1 MAANLPSVWL
11 QELTWEEVGQY
22 LEHDDIIIWPIGATE
37 QHGPAGAL
45 GVDSFVANAL
55 AEDAARQA
63 GVLCVPPMW
72 YGDSAHHLKFPGTLS
87 LRTETLMAVIKD
99 VCHSLAGHG
108 FRKLLL
114 INGNKSA
121 NLPAMIAAVKNLR
134 EFELPHLFMAV
145 IDPMKMAR
153 GIAPQIKEA
162 PEHHGGELEISHVW
176 YYYPDMIRG
185 DRLTDDTLDFHAVFG
200 EFSHNDLLAGGG
212 DTFDIPWTSA
222 EQRAFAPTG
231 AFTPSRKASR
241 DKGKQYHDY
250 QVANIVRFINWL
262 RTYQGPIGS
271 VETHAATVP
280 AR

>member
-1 MAANLPSVWL
+1 MAANLPSIWL

-55 AEDAARQA
+55 AEDAAKQA

-72 YGDSAHHLKFPGTLS
+72 YGDSAHHLAFPGTIS
-87 LRTETLMAVIKD
+87 LRTETLEAVIRD
-99 VCHSLAGHG
+99 VCHSLARHG

-121 NLPAMIAAVKNLR
+121 NLPAMIASVKNLR
-134 EFELPHLFMAV
+134 EFELPNLFIAV

-153 GIAPQIKEA
+153 GIAPKIKES
-162 PEHHGGELEISHVW
+162 PEHHGGELELSHVW
-176 YYYPDMIRG
+176 YYYPEMIRG
-185 DRLTDDTLDFHAVFG
+185 DRLTDFTLDFQAVFG

-241 DKGKQYHDY
+241 EKGKQYHEY

-262 RTYQGPIGS
+262 RTYQGPLGR
-271 VETHAATVP
+271 TAAP
-280 AR
+280 DASARAR